1 VYDALTNKEKGKIGE
16 QIAKRFL
23 VSRGYRIIDCNWR
36 NKYGEIDIIA
46 IERDAYAAGLAKRT
60 TASKVRNAGERGST
74 TKVRNMRNM
83 RNTHEANP
91 TTKSHTATK
100 AHNMHKSR
108 TASKPGAP
116 SPVSRRNKCVV
127 VFEVKT
133 RTTISAGYPEESV
146 DYRKMKKLRNLAV
159 LWGEQNDTFVLRIDV
174 LSVSLDSPGI
184 AKVRHLKNV
193 GW

>member
-1 VYDALTNKEKGKIGE
+1 VYDALTNKEKGQIGE

-46 IERDAYAAGLAKRT
+46 IERDTYAAGLAKRA
-60 TASKVRNAGERGST
+60 TASKVRNAHAPAAHT
-74 TKVRNMRNM
+74 
-83 RNTHEANP
+83 
-91 TTKSHTATK
+91 HTAS
-100 AHNMHKSR
+100 A
-108 TASKPGAP
+108 
-116 SPVSRRNKCVV
+116 PVSYRNKCVV